1 MQGSVI
7 SSTKSTANLNNVNT
21 SSLNT
26 STATIAA
33 LTTTTSTH
41 AKLTATKAV
50 ASELETTQLT
60 IGNYILFENSQGDL
74 LITKGGKVA
83 FSSRV
88 TCNPLRARCAAVA
101 EPPGP
106 APTTTTS
113 DSI

>member
-1 MQGSVI
+1 MTLGYARHRRIGGGGVVQGSVI

-83 FSSRV
+83 FSMTV
-88 TCNPLRARCAAVA
+88 
-101 EPPGP
+101 
-106 APTTTTS
+106 
-113 DSI
+113 